1 VTQTSAIHASTG
13 VLDRF
18 NPNWPELFADPYPV
32 YDRYRAEDPVHWGL
46 ATNPELP
53 GSWYTFTYDDCVT
66 VLADPRFKSD
76 PAAVGMADAWPA
88 AFTPIADVFLE
99 WLGALDPPKH
109 SRIRAVMAK
118 AFTPRRIRELEPRIR
133 AIAHELLDQTLSP
146 SDSFDLVSSY
156 AFPLPM
162 AVIGDMLGVPQP
174 DREQFRELSTQFARA
189 IDTPGDEAA
198 TRAGSAAAVQM
209 LDYFRRQLERRRA
222 HPTDDLMTA
231 MMAAA
236 ADDGQVMTE
245 FEILATAIE
254 LIVAGHETTVNTAA
268 KATLGMLRDGTWA
281 DLAVRPEQLSGEGM
295 EELLRWASPLQRQ
308 RNRWVSEPVELHGKR
323 LRIGDAVVVMLGAA
337 NYDPAKFPSPRKLDL
352 SRPAARHMT
361 FGHGPHL
368 CLGAHLAR
376 LELTV
381 ALQTLLRRAPDLEL
395 RGEVEWRRNALI
407 PGPSILMV
415 GRSGRS

>member
-1 VTQTSAIHASTG
+1 MTQPSAGHASTG
-13 VLDRF
+13 TLERF
-18 NPNWPELFADPYPV
+18 NPNWPQLFADPYPV

-46 ATNPELP
+46 ATNPKLS
-53 GSWYTFTYDDCVT
+53 GSWYTFTYDDCIT
-66 VLADPRFKSD
+66 VLGDPRFKSD
-76 PAAVGMADAWPA
+76 PSAVGMADAWPP
-88 AFTPIADVFLE
+88 AFAPIAGVFLE

-133 AIAHELLDQTLSP
+133 VIANALLDQKLSR

-162 AVIGDMLGVPQP
+162 AVIGDMLGVPEP

-189 IDTPGDEAA
+189 IDTPGDELA
-198 TRAGSAAAVQM
+198 TEAGSAAALQM
-209 LDYFRRQLERRRA
+209 LDYFRGQLELRRA
-222 HPTDDLMTA
+222 HPADDLMTA
-231 MMAAA
+231 MMTAA

-281 DLAVRPEQLSGEGM
+281 ALAARPEQLSGEGM

-308 RNRWVSEPVELHGKR
+308 RNRWVTEPIELHGKH
-323 LRIGDAVVVMLGAA
+323 LQVGDAVVVMLGAA
-337 NYDPAKFPSPRKLDL
+337 NYDPAKFPSPRRLDM

-407 PGPSILMV
+407 PGPAVLMV
-415 GRSGRS
+415 GRAVRS